1 MSMKVILFQI
11 LNAASEIIFSWDNIR
26 YLETKKRKERKEKK
40 KRKLK
45 EESKTFN
52 LNAIDME

>member
-1 MSMKVILFQI
+1 MAMKVILFQI

-40 KRKLK
+40 RKLK

-52 LNAIDME
+52 LSAIDME